1 MKLAMIRAHEM
12 IPKGASIL
20 LTVHDEL
27 VTLTPESLA
36 DETKEAIREAMEGMN
51 PLDVPLI
58 ADVKVVQRWGE
69 AK

>member
-1 MKLAMIRAHEM
+1 M

-27 VTLTPESLA
+27 VTLTPDSLV
-36 DETKEAIREAMEGMN
+36 DETKEAIREAMEGIN
-51 PLDVPLI
+51 LLEVPLI